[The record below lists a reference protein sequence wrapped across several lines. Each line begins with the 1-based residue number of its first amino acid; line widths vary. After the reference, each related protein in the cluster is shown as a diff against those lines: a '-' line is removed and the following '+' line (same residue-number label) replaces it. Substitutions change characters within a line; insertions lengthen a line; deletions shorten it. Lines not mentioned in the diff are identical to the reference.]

1 MDDEGLV
8 NYFDPRNL
16 KIGVEKDDGERRAS
30 LMISWK
36 ERRKEKKKSK
46 AVVDG
51 MDDGKA

>member
-8 NYFDPRNL
+8 NYFNPCDL
-16 KIGVEKDDGERRAS
+16 KIGVEKDVPAWWYHMEGER
-30 LMISWK
+30 
-36 ERRKEKKKSK
+36 EKKRKKSK